1 VSEVAALTVLAIVA
15 GVVFVAVLVVFFF
28 GRWD

>member
-1 VSEVAALTVLAIVA
+1 VVTFLNVVAIAA
-15 GVVFVAVLVVFFF
+15 GVVGAGVLLVFFF

>member
-1 VSEVAALTVLAIVA
+1 VVTFLNVVAVVAAVVGA
-15 GVVFVAVLVVFFF
+15 GVLLVFFF

>member
-1 VSEVAALTVLAIVA
+1 VITFLNVVAIVA
-15 GVVFVAVLVVFFF
+15 GVVGAGVLLVFFF